1 MILHDQFVHLHTVS
15 GYSFKYGTALPQN
28 LVAAAAEKGMKS
40 LALTDRDTLAGTIRF
55 IKAAMEF
62 GITPI
67 VGINIK
73 LLSDKNRVTLLA
85 KTDGGYG
92 SLVQLISGINL
103 KLRHGQKPI
112 ITREILTEFSQYSK
126 DLILLHGPDSLLQ
139 KNIWNK
145 EISIGKSH
153 FNYLKDF
160 FAEQFIECV
169 SHLDSF
175 GNRSTAYAAKAL
187 SFARDNNIP
196 AILSNDVRMIRA
208 EDAPL
213 ADILDSSRNLQPL
226 HLKNIRRKNAEAF
239 LKPGYEMYKVAR
251 DITNMAGERSESR
264 LLADTYQLAEKLAL
278 SPVSDIGIGEISLPD
293 PEMVGVKNHRE
304 MIYLFRQRSLSA
316 LQSKYRSEP
325 DYQEA
330 FIRLND
336 ELNVIRTLG
345 FEPYF
350 LTVADIV
357 KGARDLGIRVAARGS
372 GAGSL
377 ICYLLDISA
386 VDPLAH
392 GLIMERFCSPLRR
405 ELPDIDIDVE
415 SARRLEIYDLVFQKY
430 GGQVATVSMV
440 EKYRARHAIRDVGA
454 ALGIAPMEIDLIAKS
469 IPRVQAG
476 KISEVI
482 EKLPELRS
490 IAALRSSSALLQMA
504 VGLAERLDSLP
515 RNLAMHPCAVTLSN
529 SAFKTRAPL
538 EINASGYPMIQFDK
552 DDVEDIGLLKLDILG
567 VRMQSS
573 LAYTIAEIKK
583 VDNEIVDL
591 DKIPLDDSKTF
602 KLIQSTQTLGIF
614 QIESP
619 GQRELVGK
627 FSPSSFNDLIIDIS
641 LFRPGPIKSEM
652 ISPFLNARHGDKP
665 VKLIHPDLDKVLAE
679 TEGVVVFHEQVI
691 RIISILT
698 GSSLAAGDARRRD
711 LGTPEGEERVRDWLF
726 PAALSKGY
734 SRDLVDEMWQVLRA
748 FASFGFCKAH
758 ATAFALTTYQSA
770 WLKAHYPAHFL
781 AGVLNHDP
789 GMYPKRL
796 LLDEVRRLGIEIKPV
811 DINYSDNQY
820 RVIKVDQRYAIELPL
835 SQLHGISDQEVE
847 SIIAHRP
854 YSDLADFV
862 YRSGASKPISEALLL
877 LGAFSSIYGEDSNRR
892 DLLLHLSDIYQIS
905 QSKDRIISDD
915 QMSLGFLP
923 EFIET
928 GLPNITKSDQVRNEL
943 NLLGMEVSHNV
954 IEFYS
959 DFLNSIGAVKSSEL
973 LSYRSQ
979 TEVLVAG
986 VKVALQTPPIR
997 SGKRVIFLTLND
1009 GYGCSDLTF
1018 FEDTQDSYAELL
1030 YSTSLFLVR
1039 GITRRTGARGISI
1052 RATKAWDLT
1061 ASYERWRTVAVYG

>member
-1 MILHDQFVHLHTVS
+1 
-15 GYSFKYGTALPQN
+15 
-28 LVAAAAEKGMKS
+28 
-40 LALTDRDTLAGTIRF
+40 
-55 IKAAMEF
+55 
-62 GITPI
+62 
-67 VGINIK
+67 
-73 LLSDKNRVTLLA
+73 
-85 KTDGGYG
+85 
-92 SLVQLISGINL
+92 
-103 KLRHGQKPI
+103 
-112 ITREILTEFSQYSK
+112 
-126 DLILLHGPDSLLQ
+126 
-139 KNIWNK
+139 
-145 EISIGKSH
+145 
-153 FNYLKDF
+153 
-160 FAEQFIECV
+160 
-169 SHLDSF
+169 
-175 GNRSTAYAAKAL
+175 
-187 SFARDNNIP
+187 
-196 AILSNDVRMIRA
+196 
-208 EDAPL
+208 
-213 ADILDSSRNLQPL
+213 
-226 HLKNIRRKNAEAF
+226 
-239 LKPGYEMYKVAR
+239 
-251 DITNMAGERSESR
+251 
-264 LLADTYQLAEKLAL
+264 
-278 SPVSDIGIGEISLPD
+278 
-293 PEMVGVKNHRE
+293 
-304 MIYLFRQRSLSA
+304 
-316 LQSKYRSEP
+316 
-325 DYQEA
+325 
-330 FIRLND
+330 
-336 ELNVIRTLG
+336 
-345 FEPYF
+345 
-350 LTVADIV
+350 
-357 KGARDLGIRVAARGS
+357 
-372 GAGSL
+372 
-377 ICYLLDISA
+377 
-386 VDPLAH
+386 
-392 GLIMERFCSPLRR
+392 
-405 ELPDIDIDVE
+405 
-415 SARRLEIYDLVFQKY
+415 
-430 GGQVATVSMV
+430 
-440 EKYRARHAIRDVGA
+440 
-454 ALGIAPMEIDLIAKS
+454 
-469 IPRVQAG
+469 
-476 KISEVI
+476 
-482 EKLPELRS
+482 
-490 IAALRSSSALLQMA
+490 
-504 VGLAERLDSLP
+504 
-515 RNLAMHPCAVTLSN
+515 
-529 SAFKTRAPL
+529 
-538 EINASGYPMIQFDK
+538 
-552 DDVEDIGLLKLDILG
+552 
-567 VRMQSS
+567 MQSS

-698 GSSLAAGDARRRD
+698 GSSLAAGDAKRRD

-734 SRDLVDEMWQVLRA
+734 SRDLVEEMWQVLRA

-811 DINYSDNQY
+811 DINYSDNRY

-928 GLPNITKSDQVRNEL
+928 GLPNITKSDQVKNEL